1 MAAAV
6 GPEFA
11 ARKAI
16 GAVVVLGSGM
26 GEVKDSDLA
35 PGSGL
40 VVVGEES
47 WGAAGGGA
55 AGLGQGGGAADAAG
69 AAGGEG
75 GGLAAAG
82 PGQGGGDAVRR
93 VRSATWLGKQ
103 MMLVA
108 TRQAAV
114 QEQTNNKTRGRRQGK
129 VQEGGSSSSEA
140 GMRGRAEVMRADG
153 CARRRCSLGE
163 EQGLEREGR

>member
-1 MAAAV
+1 M

-55 AGLGQGGGAADAAG
+55 AGLGQGGGAAG

-140 GMRGRAEVMRADG
+140 GMRGRADSD
-153 CARRRCSLGE
+153 ARRWMCKAAMYSRRGAGSGKRRTV
-163 EQGLEREGR
+163 GLL